1 MTLMH
6 SMIAHVVLKLRS
18 LSSFQCTETP
28 ERRRCFGM
36 HTYGHTRRVSPLHKF
51 LTHPSSLSIF
61 HHLALPLMYSSR
73 TFILAYPSISTL
85 PHIPSSP
92 RSTYLCLC
100 FGFLLQIIYT
110 YRPFFLRTL
119 LHPSHSFLTE
129 LRTFMP
135 RACILAAPPPTL
147 SPANREVRSW
157 TPDCGAR
164 RRLGRRS
171 VLHAQVGVWMC
182 EVWMRERRVV
192 RGAKRVRRSGR
203 RTARGSILASRCG
216 C

>member
-1 MTLMH
+1 
-6 SMIAHVVLKLRS
+6 
-18 LSSFQCTETP
+18 
-28 ERRRCFGM
+28 M
-36 HTYGHTRRVSPLHKF
+36 HTYGYTRRVSPLHKF
-51 LTHPSSLSIF
+51 LTHPSFPF
-61 HHLALPLMYSSR
+61 HLPSSRTSTLTYSSR

-135 RACILAAPPPTL
+135 RDCILAAPLPTL
-147 SPANREVRSW
+147 SPANRELRSW

-171 VLHAQVGVWMC
+171 VLQAQVGVWMC

-203 RTARGSILASRCG
+203 RTARGSILAIRCG
-216 C
+216 CWGRCRGGESWEVG